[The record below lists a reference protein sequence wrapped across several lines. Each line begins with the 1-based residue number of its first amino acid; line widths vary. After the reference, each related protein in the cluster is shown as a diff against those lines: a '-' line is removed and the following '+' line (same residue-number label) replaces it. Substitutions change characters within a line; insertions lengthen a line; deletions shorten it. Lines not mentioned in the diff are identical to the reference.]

1 MKNFKIILIT
11 LSGLLISSGCAN
23 IKLVSS
29 ENNKIKLCTNSG
41 NQIASESYFDKEA
54 ARQCGGGY
62 RRISNGKEFF
72 SDPKNPKIAGFIEV
86 QTERRMCYVYECDKN

>member
-1 MKNFKIILIT
+1 MSKFRIIFNV
-11 LSGLLISSGCAN
+11 LSVFIISAGCAN

-29 ENNKIKLCTNSG
+29 EGNKIKLCTNSG
-41 NQIASESYFDKEA
+41 NQIASESDFDKEA
-54 ARQCGGGY
+54 DRQCGGGY

-86 QTERRMCYVYECDKN
+86 QTERRMCYIYECNKN